1 MKDREGPIT
10 VTVHPEKA
18 KGEMRKCQYPI
29 EISAFLQDRNFLF
42 FINDIRL

>member
-18 KGEMRKCQYPI
+18 KGEMRNATGEDGY
-29 EISAFLQDRNFLF
+29 
-42 FINDIRL
+42 